1 MRERAIV
8 IAGMAAGS
16 VVVDETASSGF
27 AGA

>member
-1 MRERAIV
+1 MRARVIV
-8 IAGMAAGS
+8 MAGVAAGS